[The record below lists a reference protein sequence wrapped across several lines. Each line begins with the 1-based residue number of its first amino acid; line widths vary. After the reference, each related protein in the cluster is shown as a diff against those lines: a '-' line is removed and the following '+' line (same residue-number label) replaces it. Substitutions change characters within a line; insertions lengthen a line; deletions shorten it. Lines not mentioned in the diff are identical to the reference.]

1 MRISVS
7 LLVVSLNTNTV
18 DIAIEGY
25 GNRVAQKYQGSGA
38 GSRRPAHNNEKGET
52 AMITYLYWIFVALL
66 VGAAV
71 FGIGIKGNRWKPAAA
86 VSVVILLVGWSA
98 YYFGLEQVF
107 VKRYG
112 GVMTISVP
120 DGYYHIAAT
129 WKDDHLWVEN
139 YDPQTNSC
147 IFSEYS
153 KGNMLQGRVTIRNC
167 NPLMRK

>member
-1 MRISVS
+1 
-7 LLVVSLNTNTV
+7 
-18 DIAIEGY
+18 
-25 GNRVAQKYQGSGA
+25 
-38 GSRRPAHNNEKGET
+38 
-52 AMITYLYWIFVALL
+52 MITYLYWIFVALL

-71 FGIGIKGNRWKPAAA
+71 FGIGIKGNRWKPAVI
-86 VSVVILLVGWSA
+86 VSAVILLAGWSA

-120 DGYYHIAAT
+120 DGYYHITAT

-153 KGNMLQGRVTIRNC
+153 KGNMLQGRVTIKNC